1 MLNGKPLLSFPSVV
15 VSKNGTTT
23 MVVASATLII
33 EPSTKTINPTK
44 RAVLISH
51 PPRGKL
57 TGTSIQ
63 ILGVGLP
70 RHLSCGL
77 RVCLALTDEEQGF
90 GCLSIRRVTPL
101 AGEGRWGPVRRK
113 PDLSRRHVAGVL
125 PVHHTRSTARLTAS
139 PPPRQTAAT
148 PRRTSRS
155 CMALSSVVRIR
166 APLAPIGCPNAT
178 AP

>member
-90 GCLSIRRVTPL
+90 GCLSIRRITA
-101 AGEGRWGPVRRK
+101 AGRGGLVGTGPQEARPEEAARRRGRTGSSHALHRQAHRFAAAEADGRDPP
-113 PDLSRRHVAGVL
+113 PDLALLHGAEQRGEA
-125 PVHHTRSTARLTAS
+125 ARPA
-139 PPPRQTAAT
+139 
-148 PRRTSRS
+148 
-155 CMALSSVVRIR
+155 R
-166 APLAPIGCPNAT
+166 ADRV
-178 AP
+178 